1 MSTQIS
7 PHLQIL
13 TYRYV
18 YACLRWDSTTFSLQN
33 HHWSKTDLAGQQ
45 LKVERKVCWTMKAIC
60 QLLRFVTMSKKFFF
74 ILYVFVHRYTLL
86 QQNKSNEGIE
96 TIYTDFVRPTYNCFF
111 VYWQKVTSLLNLTHL
126 FIWDKYDIP
135 CSYFFLDRNRL
146 KENFYSVCND
156 QTW

>member
-45 LKVERKVCWTMKAIC
+45 LKVERKVYWIMKAIC
-60 QLLRFVTMSKKFFF
+60 QLLRFVTLSKKFFF
-74 ILYVFVHRYTLL
+74 IFESSCIVILEQKSRTRELRLYTLTL
-86 QQNKSNEGIE
+86 LDRRI
-96 TIYTDFVRPTYNCFF
+96 TVFF
-111 VYWQKVTSLLNLTHL
+111 VYWQNVNSLPNLTHL
-126 FIWDKYDIP
+126 FIRDKYRTS
-135 CSYFFLDRNRL
+135 CLYFYLDCDRL
-146 KENFYSVCND
+146 QENFYSVCID